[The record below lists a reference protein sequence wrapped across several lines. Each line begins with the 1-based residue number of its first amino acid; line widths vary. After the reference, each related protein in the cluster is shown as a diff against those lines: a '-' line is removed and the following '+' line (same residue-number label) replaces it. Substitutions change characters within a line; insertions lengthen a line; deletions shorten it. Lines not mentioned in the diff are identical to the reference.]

1 MRIRLLFAVVLFAVC
16 IAGPAA
22 AEKGPPKLRV
32 LTPMLA
38 ELGEAPSDDA
48 LKALKVADRCAN
60 QDKTWEQAMR
70 PEQQTGIDAIFELL
84 AAPVTCWQGADKKS
98 AKAGDGFQPVA
109 RYVAAQRGYVQAM
122 RAYIFALQARFL
134 GDQLNGCKRFK
145 IAIAESATAST
156 ASEGL
161 VEAFSSVEAKTIA
174 ATTAQNA
181 MGIAQ
186 MITDEYEKM
195 SCN

>member
-1 MRIRLLFAVVLFAVC
+1 MRTRLLFAVVLFAVC

-22 AEKGPPKLRV
+22 AEKGPPKLKV
-32 LTPMLA
+32 LTPMLG

-98 AKAGDGFQPVA
+98 SKAGDGFQPVA